1 MSFIIKIDIYGV
13 DYFVI
18 EGIFSILAIILSI
31 FLGKLINK
39 KKLDISDN
47 KSKYMLLIYIIVI
60 VVWIL
65 ICICINWEMENLKH
79 LKEH

>member
-39 KKLDISDN
+39 KN
-47 KSKYMLLIYIIVI
+47 
-60 VVWIL
+60 
-65 ICICINWEMENLKH
+65 
-79 LKEH
+79 